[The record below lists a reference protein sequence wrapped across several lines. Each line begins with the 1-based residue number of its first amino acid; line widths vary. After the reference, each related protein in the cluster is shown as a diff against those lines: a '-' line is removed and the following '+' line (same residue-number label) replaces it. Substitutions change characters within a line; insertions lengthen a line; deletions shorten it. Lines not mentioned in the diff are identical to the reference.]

1 MGNQE
6 QALAGLAPEVEGE
19 HLHALAGQ
27 RIEGAER
34 FVEQQEIRLHR
45 QRASQSQ
52 TLPLTAGKLGD
63 AVVGVLLQSDQLQH
77 FMRTRLALGFT
88 QTTNAQSEG
97 DVFQSAQ
104 PRHQRVVLEHHATFA
119 TRTFE
124 DAAIDLHAAAVRR
137 LEPGQHVE
145 QAGLAAAGRPEHH
158 QRLALGQAQVQ
169 VAQHL
174 AGAAVLLE

>member
-27 RIEGAER
+27 RIEGAEG

-45 QRASQSQ
+45 QRAGEPE
-52 TLPLTAGKLGD
+52 TLALATGKLGD
-63 AVVGVLLQSDQLQH
+63 AVVGMFLQTNQFQH
-77 FMRTRLALGFT
+77 LARPYLAFGLA
-88 QTTNAQSEG
+88 QATNAQTQR
-97 DVFQSAQ
+97 DILQRAQ
-104 PRHQRVVLEHHATFA
+104 PGHQRVVLEHHATLA
-119 TRTFE
+119 AGAFE
-124 DAAIDLHAAAVRR
+124 GAAIDLHAAAVRR
-137 LEPGQHVE
+137 LEPGQHIE

-158 QRLALGQAQVQ
+158 QRFALGQAQVQ